1 MSYFNSSLIG
11 CNNNALDQLNTL
23 TSSSYICLHAKVF
36 VIVLMVKQLT
46 FIDLLNY
53 KKSLKTADEAW
64 GVRMHKM
71 IENEVRI

>member
-23 TSSSYICLHAKVF
+23 TSSYICLHAKVF
-36 VIVLMVKQLT
+36 VIALMVKQLT

-53 KKSLKTADEAW
+53 KKSLKAADEAW